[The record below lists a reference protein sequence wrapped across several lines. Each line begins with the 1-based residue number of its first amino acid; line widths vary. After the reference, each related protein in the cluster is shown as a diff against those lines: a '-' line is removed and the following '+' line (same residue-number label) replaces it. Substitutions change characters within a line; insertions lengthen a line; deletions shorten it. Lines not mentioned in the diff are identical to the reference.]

1 MNILMV
7 GVGGQGTVL
16 ASEILA
22 QAALAEGFDV
32 KKSDALGMSQ
42 RGGSVVSHVRLG
54 PRVFS
59 PLVTRGEADILLGFE
74 KLEAARW
81 ADHLRPGGL
90 AIINDQAIPPFSVSS
105 GSEKYPPD
113 ELVLEILHRKTGR
126 VFVVAGLALAQAA
139 GNPRTLNA
147 AMLGFLSVIL
157 ESPGPNDDQ
166 CHVPSP
172 NLDSRGFPAP
182 AVPRTVISKDA
193 WLHCLAQALPPKLLE
208 MNILAFEKGRQ
219 AAEAAVSSQQS
230 DISRQP

>member
-59 PLVTRGEADILLGFE
+59 PLVKRGEADILLGFE

-126 VFVVAGLALAQAA
+126 VFVVAGSALAQAA

-157 ESPGPNDDQ
+157 ESPGPNDDR
-166 CHVPSP
+166 CH
-172 NLDSRGFPAP
+172 
-182 AVPRTVISKDA
+182 VISKDA

>member
-1 MNILMV
+1 VNILMV

-59 PLVTRGEADILLGFE
+59 PLVKRGEADILLGFE

-126 VFVVAGLALAQAA
+126 VFVVAGSALAQAA

-157 ESPGPNDDQ
+157 ESPGPNDDR
-166 CHVPSP
+166 CH
-172 NLDSRGFPAP
+172 
-182 AVPRTVISKDA
+182 VISKDA

>member
-1 MNILMV
+1 MV

-59 PLVTRGEADILLGFE
+59 PLVKRGEADILLGFE

-113 ELVLEILHRKTGR
+113 ELVREILHRRTGR

-157 ESPGPNDDQ
+157 ESPAPNDER
-166 CHVPSP
+166 CH
-172 NLDSRGFPAP
+172 
-182 AVPRTVISKDA
+182 VISKDA
-193 WLHCLAQALPPKLLE
+193 WLQCLAQALPPKLLE

>member
-1 MNILMV
+1 MV

-59 PLVTRGEADILLGFE
+59 PLVKRGEADILLGFE

-126 VFVVAGLALAQAA
+126 VFVVAGSALAQAA

-157 ESPGPNDDQ
+157 ESPGPNDDR
-166 CHVPSP
+166 CH
-172 NLDSRGFPAP
+172 
-182 AVPRTVISKDA
+182 VISKDA
-193 WLHCLAQALPPKLLE
+193 WLHCLAQALPPTLLE